1 MSKDIK
7 TLLTQKLALNNQ
19 RHLQA
24 QQDIEL
30 NIGKKLIQLPLDKI
44 QTNPFQPRFEFDEHA
59 LQKLAESIKEVG
71 LLQPISVR
79 EVGHDKYQI
88 VAGER
93 RYQACKLLGKST
105 IDALITQTEDSELA
119 ILALAENIDRQD
131 LSDFEIGQALRKIE
145 SLFPNKK
152 RLAEA
157 IGLNRSDMYRYFAFE
172 ILPTVLLD
180 KLTLKPRLLS
190 RMAMAQIK
198 QTLQE
203 LDLSAV
209 EKETILLKAWD
220 LLESG
225 KLEQSKMA
233 NYIRQQVHSQSKI
246 YSTSLIKPILFNG
259 KSVGKIQHKGKN
271 LVIEIDN
278 SVLKE
283 QQEQEIELF
292 LNQLINKFN

>member
-190 RMAMAQIK
+190 RMAMTQIK

-292 LNQLINKFN
+292 LNQLINKLN

>member
-292 LNQLINKFN
+292 LNQLINKLN

>member
-44 QTNPFQPRFEFDEHA
+44 QTNPFQPRFEFDKHA

-190 RMAMAQIK
+190 RMAMTQIK